1 MILSNWPH
9 TNGGCPHTEDAHKQR
24 CTADPHH
31 WSLWPA
37 DPSSSHAHDFLITS
51 HAFIFQ
57 FSHASPPL
65 YLSIKPNFRQV
76 QWHSHSVVAVDKMVP
91 PLRLASLLLVLL
103 LCSAGAN
110 SSSFSSSTPLTKIGN
125 GYRLI
130 SIRETP
136 DGGLVGHLVVNKEN
150 NIYGPDLPHLQLF
163 VKYLLDSLL
172 QVTITL

>member
-1 MILSNWPH
+1 V
-9 TNGGCPHTEDAHKQR
+9 
-24 CTADPHH
+24 DPHH

-37 DPSSSHAHDFLITS
+37 DPSSSHAHDFLITP
-51 HAFIFQ
+51 HAYIFQ

-65 YLSIKPNFRQV
+65 YLSIKTQFPTSS
-76 QWHSHSVVAVDKMVP
+76 QWHSHSVVAVNKMVP

-103 LCSAGAN
+103 LCTAGAN
-110 SSSFSSSTPLTKIGN
+110 SSSSSSSTPLTKIGN

-130 SIRETP
+130 SIGEIP
-136 DGGLVGHLVVNKEN
+136 DGGLVGHLVVNKQN

-172 QVTITL
+172 QVKLHYSTPSE